1 MNAERPGLGAR
12 LWQLISREP
21 VLPVFAFCLALLAF
35 VVIVNPDSQH
45 NKAKRQ
51 TAVEPTALPVLATS
65 QALQLATAVPT
76 PAAVVAA
83 TAPPPRVV
91 VQPPSPA
98 AAAPTRAATAV
109 PPTEPTAPPAPTS
122 AAPPAAGPAT
132 APTAEPTPRLLL
144 DERFADNQRGWPN
157 DRQSTAWLD
166 QGAYRLA
173 VRTPG
178 RHVAVGAPIP
188 GSFRD
193 VEASATFHKVS
204 GPPGGG
210 YGLIVRDQGPPPRDG
225 REQGGRYYVLEVG
238 DRGEVG
244 IFRRD
249 VDHWTDLVP
258 FAPSNAVKAG
268 GESNSLTA
276 RAVGPRLTLLVN
288 GVRVADYVDTLLNE
302 GGVGIY
308 VAGDGNEVV
317 LERAVFEALN

>member
-1 MNAERPGLGAR
+1 MNAERPGLAVR
-12 LWQLISREP
+12 LWRLICREP
-21 VLPVFAFCLALLAF
+21 VLPVFAFCLVLLGL
-35 VVIVNPDSQH
+35 VILFNPDSQQ
-45 NKAKRQ
+45 NRGKRQ
-51 TAVEPTALPVLATS
+51 TAAEPTPLPVLATS
-65 QALQLATAVPT
+65 QALQDATPVAS
-76 PAAVVAA
+76 PAALVAA

-91 VQPPSPA
+91 VQPATAVPSPA
-98 AAAPTRAATAV
+98 RPAAPPATPVPAAAPTT
-109 PPTEPTAPPAPTS
+109 
-122 AAPPAAGPAT
+122 G
-132 APTAEPTPRLLL
+132 PTAEPTPRLLL
-144 DERFADNQRGWPN
+144 DERFADNQHGWPN

-188 GSFRD
+188 GTFRD
-193 VEASATFHKVS
+193 VEASATFHKVG

-210 YGLIVRDQGPPPRDG
+210 YGLILRDQGPGPRDG
-225 REQGGRYYVLEVG
+225 RDQGGRYYVLEVG

-249 VDHWTDLVP
+249 VDHWTDLIP
-258 FAPSNAVKAG
+258 FGPSTAVKPG

-288 GVRVADYVDTLLNE
+288 GVRVADFVDTAIAE
-302 GGVGIY
+302 GGVGVY